1 MNSVENK
8 NQIVRIAGNV
18 FDKYD
23 VYVVNGKVIV
33 IRENALDLDDDGD
46 VKEVFAL
53 SSQLYENKFLPAIHG
68 KDTICVLGPM
78 DNHEYV
84 VSMTHITN
92 LPEDVQEKVKAA
104 IEEYHSLQALYEKN
118 QIVDVG
124 GDAYGGNVYVINK
137 KPVYIYPGAIDL
149 GKSADVDEI
158 CRLVCDADMA
168 ESLNC
173 FGEDTMLVL
182 GTEPEDGYYNI
193 SIGDIETL
201 PDGIQKKVR
210 LFTK

>member
-33 IRENALDLDDDGD
+33 IRENALDLDDDCG
-46 VKEVFAL
+46 VKEILAL

-92 LPEDVQEKVKAA
+92 LPEDVRKEVRSVIDGHQE
-104 IEEYHSLQALYEKN
+104 N
-118 QIVDVG
+118 
-124 GDAYGGNVYVINK
+124 
-137 KPVYIYPGAIDL
+137 
-149 GKSADVDEI
+149 
-158 CRLVCDADMA
+158 
-168 ESLNC
+168 
-173 FGEDTMLVL
+173 
-182 GTEPEDGYYNI
+182 
-193 SIGDIETL
+193 
-201 PDGIQKKVR
+201 
-210 LFTK
+210 